1 MFDLSTLQLTIFAA
15 FGGFIGFFAF
25 SNKPSMTRIER
36 CFGLLVSVGI
46 GVILA
51 LPVHAYL
58 VDYEICSKHLADMIV
73 GVVGLGMPD
82 LVKTNLPQLQKLFVE
97 KFLRGSINAG
107 KVKDD

>member
-25 SNKPSMTRIER
+25 SNKPSMTPLER

-46 GVILA
+46 GIILA

-58 VDYEICSKHLADMIV
+58 VDYEICSKHLADTIV

-82 LVKTNLPQLQKLFVE
+82 LVKTNLPQLQRFFLG